1 MNNAL
6 VLASASPRRL
16 ELLAQIGF
24 KPTVIAA
31 DIDET
36 PLTGESGIKMV
47 QRLARLKCEAIQSD
61 LPVLAADTVVIQG
74 TQVFGKPE
82 SAAHAVDM
90 LLSLSG
96 DSHTVA
102 TAVCVRAED
111 QFQECIVKTS
121 VSFCTI
127 DEETAMRYWQSGEP
141 QGKAG
146 SYAIQGKG
154 AVFVERLDGSY
165 SNVVGL
171 PLFETAQLLS
181 NIGLDSLS

>member
-1 MNNAL
+1 MDNAL
-6 VLASASPRRL
+6 ILASASPRRL
-16 ELLAQIGF
+16 ELLAQIGI
-24 KPTVIAA
+24 KPTVIPA

-47 QRLARLKCEAIQSD
+47 QRLARLKCEAIDSTT
-61 LPVLAADTVVIQG
+61 PVLAADTVIIQR
-74 TQVFGKPE
+74 TRVYGKPE
-82 SAAHAVDM
+82 SQTHAIDM

-96 DSHTVA
+96 REHTVA
-102 TAVCVRAED
+102 TAVCVKA
-111 QFQECIVKTS
+111 QNVIHECIVKSS
-121 VSFCTI
+121 VSFCSI
-127 DEETAMRYWQSGEP
+127 DDQTALRYWQTGEP
-141 QGKAG
+141 HGKAG

-181 NIGLDSLS
+181 KIGLNCLS